1 MIPMST
7 PFDENSVDL
16 CVDLGLP
23 IIKIAS
29 ANVNDWVLLN
39 KVAQTKKPVIASFGG
54 TSLHDCDSL
63 VQFFQNRNIP
73 LAINH
78 CVCTYP
84 TKDED
89 LQLNQIDFLKERFS
103 LFNPKNDVVT
113 IFVSDRKAEG
123 TVIQKHNII
132 CSIMSDNGWVLKS
145 QKIWVK
151 KEDTIDMFRHGYT
164 FILTF
169 GRNNSKHPLLPDV
182 FSEKFVPATP
192 EYTYNFSPNIVK
204 QFIEKYTNKNEIVFD
219 PFMGSGTT
227 GRMCEKMNRRWIGFE
242 LNEAYVPPT

>member
-1 MIPMST
+1 MIYNEDCLDTLNRNLEYDYIITSP
-7 PFDENSVDL
+7 PDFDEIGAD
-16 CVDLGLP
+16 
-23 IIKIAS
+23 
-29 ANVNDWVLLN
+29 
-39 KVAQTKKPVIASFGG
+39 TK
-54 TSLHDCDSL
+54 
-63 VQFFQNRNIP
+63 NIQP
-73 LAINH
+73 
-78 CVCTYP
+78 Y
-84 TKDED
+84 
-89 LQLNQIDFLKERFS
+89 IDFLKERFN

-123 TVIQKHNII
+123 TVIQKHMII
-132 CSIMSDNGWVLKS
+132 CDIMKDNGWDLKT

-204 QFIEKYTNKNEIVFD
+204 QFIEKYTTKNQIVFD

-227 GRMCEKMNRRWIGFE
+227 ALVCVE
-242 LNEAYVPPT
+242 LNRDYIGSEIIESTCKIAENRINKIKNADKFFKL

>member
-1 MIPMST
+1 MIYNEDCLDTLNRNLEYDYIITSP
-7 PFDENSVDL
+7 PDFDEIGAD
-16 CVDLGLP
+16 
-23 IIKIAS
+23 
-29 ANVNDWVLLN
+29 
-39 KVAQTKKPVIASFGG
+39 TK
-54 TSLHDCDSL
+54 
-63 VQFFQNRNIP
+63 NIQP
-73 LAINH
+73 
-78 CVCTYP
+78 Y
-84 TKDED
+84 
-89 LQLNQIDFLKERFS
+89 IDFLKERFS

-204 QFIEKYTNKNEIVFD
+204 QFIEKYTNKNQIVFD

-227 GRMCEKMNRRWIGFE
+227 AIVCVEHNRK
-242 LNEAYVPPT
+242 YVGSEIIEVTCKIAENRISKVNNADKFFKL

>member
-1 MIPMST
+1 MIYNEDCLDTLNRNLEYDYIITSP
-7 PFDENSVDL
+7 PDFDEIGAD
-16 CVDLGLP
+16 
-23 IIKIAS
+23 
-29 ANVNDWVLLN
+29 
-39 KVAQTKKPVIASFGG
+39 TK
-54 TSLHDCDSL
+54 
-63 VQFFQNRNIP
+63 NIQP
-73 LAINH
+73 
-78 CVCTYP
+78 Y
-84 TKDED
+84 
-89 LQLNQIDFLKERFS
+89 IDFLKERFS

-123 TVIQKHNII
+123 TVIQKHNLI
-132 CSIMSDNGWVLKS
+132 SNIMHENGWLLKS

-192 EYTYNFSPNIVK
+192 EYTYNFSPSIVK
-204 QFIEKYTNKNEIVFD
+204 QFIEKYTTKNKIVFD

-227 GRMCEKMNRRWIGFE
+227 AMVCVESNREYIGSEIIESTCKIAENRINKIKNADKFFK
-242 LNEAYVPPT
+242 L

>member
-1 MIPMST
+1 MIYNEDCLDTLNRNLEYDYVITSP
-7 PFDENSVDL
+7 PDFDEIGAD
-16 CVDLGLP
+16 
-23 IIKIAS
+23 
-29 ANVNDWVLLN
+29 
-39 KVAQTKKPVIASFGG
+39 TK
-54 TSLHDCDSL
+54 
-63 VQFFQNRNIP
+63 NIQP
-73 LAINH
+73 
-78 CVCTYP
+78 Y
-84 TKDED
+84 
-89 LQLNQIDFLKERFS
+89 IDFLKERFS

-123 TVIQKHNII
+123 TIIQKHNII

-227 GRMCEKMNRRWIGFE
+227 AIVCVEHNRK
-242 LNEAYVPPT
+242 YVGSEIIEVTCKIAENRISKINNADKFFKL

>member
-1 MIPMST
+1 MIYNEDCLDTLNRNLEYDYVITSP
-7 PFDENSVDL
+7 PDFDEIGAD
-16 CVDLGLP
+16 
-23 IIKIAS
+23 
-29 ANVNDWVLLN
+29 
-39 KVAQTKKPVIASFGG
+39 TK
-54 TSLHDCDSL
+54 
-63 VQFFQNRNIP
+63 NIQP
-73 LAINH
+73 
-78 CVCTYP
+78 Y
-84 TKDED
+84 
-89 LQLNQIDFLKERFS
+89 IDFLKERFS

-227 GRMCEKMNRRWIGFE
+227 AIVCVEHNRK
-242 LNEAYVPPT
+242 YVGSEIIEVTCKIAENRISKINNADKFFKL

>member
-1 MIPMST
+1 MIYNEDCLDTLNRNLEYDYIITSP
-7 PFDENSVDL
+7 PDFDEIGAD
-16 CVDLGLP
+16 
-23 IIKIAS
+23 
-29 ANVNDWVLLN
+29 
-39 KVAQTKKPVIASFGG
+39 TK
-54 TSLHDCDSL
+54 
-63 VQFFQNRNIP
+63 NIEP
-73 LAINH
+73 
-78 CVCTYP
+78 Y
-84 TKDED
+84 
-89 LQLNQIDFLKERFS
+89 IDFLKQRFS

-132 CSIMSDNGWVLKS
+132 CSIMSDTGWVLKS

-169 GRNNSKHPLLPDV
+169 GRNNAKHPLLPDV
-182 FSEKFVPATP
+182 FREKFVPATP

-204 QFIEKYTNKNEIVFD
+204 QFIEKYTNKNQIVFD

-227 GRMCEKMNRRWIGFE
+227 AIVCVEHNRK
-242 LNEAYVPPT
+242 YVGSEIIEVTCKIAENRISKINNADKFFKL

>member
-1 MIPMST
+1 MIYNEDCLDTLNRNLEYDYIITSP
-7 PFDENSVDL
+7 PDFDEIGAD
-16 CVDLGLP
+16 
-23 IIKIAS
+23 
-29 ANVNDWVLLN
+29 
-39 KVAQTKKPVIASFGG
+39 TK
-54 TSLHDCDSL
+54 
-63 VQFFQNRNIP
+63 NIQP
-73 LAINH
+73 
-78 CVCTYP
+78 Y
-84 TKDED
+84 
-89 LQLNQIDFLKERFS
+89 IDFLKERFS

-227 GRMCEKMNRRWIGFE
+227 AIVCVEHNRK
-242 LNEAYVPPT
+242 YVGSEIIEVTCKIAENRISKINNADKFFKL

>member
-1 MIPMST
+1 MIYN
-7 PFDENSVDL
+7 E
-16 CVDLGLP
+16 
-23 IIKIAS
+23 
-29 ANVNDWVLLN
+29 
-39 KVAQTKKPVIASFGG
+39 
-54 TSLHDCDSL
+54 DCLDTL
-63 VQFFQNRNIP
+63 NRNIEYDYIITSP
-73 LAINH
+73 PDFDEIGAD
-78 CVCTYP
+78 
-84 TKDED
+84 TKNI
-89 LQLNQIDFLKERFS
+89 QPYIDFLKERFS
-103 LFNPKNDVVT
+103 LFNPKNDIVT

-123 TVIQKHNII
+123 TVIQKHMII
-132 CSIMSDNGWVLKS
+132 CDIMKENGWDLKT

-204 QFIEKYTNKNEIVFD
+204 QFIEKYTTKNKIVFD

-227 GRMCEKMNRRWIGFE
+227 ALVCVE
-242 LNEAYVPPT
+242 LNRDYIGSEIIESTCKIAENRINKIKNADKFFKL

>member
-1 MIPMST
+1 MIYNEDCLDTLNRNLEYDYLITSP
-7 PFDENSVDL
+7 PDFDEIGAD
-16 CVDLGLP
+16 
-23 IIKIAS
+23 
-29 ANVNDWVLLN
+29 
-39 KVAQTKKPVIASFGG
+39 TK
-54 TSLHDCDSL
+54 
-63 VQFFQNRNIP
+63 NIQP
-73 LAINH
+73 
-78 CVCTYP
+78 Y
-84 TKDED
+84 
-89 LQLNQIDFLKERFS
+89 IDFLKERFS

-227 GRMCEKMNRRWIGFE
+227 AIVCVEHNRK
-242 LNEAYVPPT
+242 YVGSEIIEVTCKIAENRISKINNADKFFKL

>member
-1 MIPMST
+1 MIYN
-7 PFDENSVDL
+7 E
-16 CVDLGLP
+16 
-23 IIKIAS
+23 
-29 ANVNDWVLLN
+29 
-39 KVAQTKKPVIASFGG
+39 
-54 TSLHDCDSL
+54 DCLDTL
-63 VQFFQNRNIP
+63 NRNIEYDYIITSP
-73 LAINH
+73 PDFDEIGAD
-78 CVCTYP
+78 
-84 TKDED
+84 TKNI
-89 LQLNQIDFLKERFS
+89 QPYIDFLKERFS
-103 LFNPKNDVVT
+103 LFNPKNNVVT

-123 TVIQKHNII
+123 TVIQKHMII
-132 CSIMSDNGWVLKS
+132 CDIMKDNGWDLKT

-204 QFIEKYTNKNEIVFD
+204 QFIEKYTTKNKIVFD

-227 GRMCEKMNRRWIGFE
+227 ALVCVE
-242 LNEAYVPPT
+242 LNRDYIGSEIIESTCKIAENRINKIKNADKFFKL

>member
-1 MIPMST
+1 MIYNEDCLDTLNRNLEYDYIITSP
-7 PFDENSVDL
+7 PDFDEIGAD
-16 CVDLGLP
+16 
-23 IIKIAS
+23 
-29 ANVNDWVLLN
+29 
-39 KVAQTKKPVIASFGG
+39 TKHIQP
-54 TSLHDCDSL
+54 
-63 VQFFQNRNIP
+63 
-73 LAINH
+73 
-78 CVCTYP
+78 Y
-84 TKDED
+84 
-89 LQLNQIDFLKERFS
+89 IDFLEERFS

-132 CSIMSDNGWVLKS
+132 CDIMKQNNWDLKT

-182 FSEKFVPATP
+182 FSEKFTPATP

-204 QFIEKYTNKNEIVFD
+204 QFIEKYTNKNKIVFD

-227 GRMCEKMNRRWIGFE
+227 AMVCVEINRNYLGSEIIESTCKIAENRINKIKNADKFFK
-242 LNEAYVPPT
+242 L

>member
-1 MIPMST
+1 MIYNEDCLDTLNRNLEYDYVITSP
-7 PFDENSVDL
+7 PDFDEIGAD
-16 CVDLGLP
+16 
-23 IIKIAS
+23 
-29 ANVNDWVLLN
+29 
-39 KVAQTKKPVIASFGG
+39 TK
-54 TSLHDCDSL
+54 
-63 VQFFQNRNIP
+63 NIQP
-73 LAINH
+73 
-78 CVCTYP
+78 Y
-84 TKDED
+84 
-89 LQLNQIDFLKERFS
+89 IDFLKERFS

-123 TVIQKHNII
+123 TIIQKHNII

-204 QFIEKYTNKNEIVFD
+204 QFIEKYTNKNQIVFD

-227 GRMCEKMNRRWIGFE
+227 AIVCVEHNRK
-242 LNEAYVPPT
+242 YVGSEIIEVTCKIAENRISKINNADKFFKL

>member
-1 MIPMST
+1 MIYNEDCLDTLNRNLEYDYIITSP
-7 PFDENSVDL
+7 PDFDEIGAD
-16 CVDLGLP
+16 
-23 IIKIAS
+23 
-29 ANVNDWVLLN
+29 
-39 KVAQTKKPVIASFGG
+39 TK
-54 TSLHDCDSL
+54 
-63 VQFFQNRNIP
+63 NIQP
-73 LAINH
+73 YIS
-78 CVCTYP
+78 
-84 TKDED
+84 
-89 LQLNQIDFLKERFS
+89 FLKERFS
-103 LFNPKNDVVT
+103 LFNPKNNVVT

-227 GRMCEKMNRRWIGFE
+227 AIVCVEHNRK
-242 LNEAYVPPT
+242 YVGSEIIEVTCKIAENRISKINNADKFFKL

>member
-1 MIPMST
+1 MIYNEDCLDTLIRNLEYDYIITSP
-7 PFDENSVDL
+7 PDFDEIGAD
-16 CVDLGLP
+16 
-23 IIKIAS
+23 
-29 ANVNDWVLLN
+29 
-39 KVAQTKKPVIASFGG
+39 TK
-54 TSLHDCDSL
+54 
-63 VQFFQNRNIP
+63 NIQP
-73 LAINH
+73 
-78 CVCTYP
+78 Y
-84 TKDED
+84 
-89 LQLNQIDFLKERFS
+89 IDFLKERFS

>member
-1 MIPMST
+1 MIYNEDCLDTLNRNLDYDYIITSP
-7 PFDENSVDL
+7 PDFDEIGAD
-16 CVDLGLP
+16 
-23 IIKIAS
+23 
-29 ANVNDWVLLN
+29 
-39 KVAQTKKPVIASFGG
+39 TK
-54 TSLHDCDSL
+54 
-63 VQFFQNRNIP
+63 NIQP
-73 LAINH
+73 
-78 CVCTYP
+78 Y
-84 TKDED
+84 
-89 LQLNQIDFLKERFS
+89 IDFLKERFS

-204 QFIEKYTNKNEIVFD
+204 QFIEKYTNKNQIVFD

-227 GRMCEKMNRRWIGFE
+227 AIVCVEHNRK
-242 LNEAYVPPT
+242 YVGSEIIEVTCKIAENRISKINNADKFFKL

>member
-1 MIPMST
+1 MIYN
-7 PFDENSVDL
+7 E
-16 CVDLGLP
+16 
-23 IIKIAS
+23 
-29 ANVNDWVLLN
+29 
-39 KVAQTKKPVIASFGG
+39 
-54 TSLHDCDSL
+54 DCLDTL
-63 VQFFQNRNIP
+63 NRNIEYDYIITSP
-73 LAINH
+73 PDFDEIGAD
-78 CVCTYP
+78 
-84 TKDED
+84 TKNI
-89 LQLNQIDFLKERFS
+89 QPYIDFLKERFS

-123 TVIQKHNII
+123 TVIQKHMII
-132 CSIMSDNGWVLKS
+132 CDIMKDNGWDLKT

-204 QFIEKYTNKNEIVFD
+204 QFIEKYTTKNKIVFD

-227 GRMCEKMNRRWIGFE
+227 ALVCVE
-242 LNEAYVPPT
+242 LNRDYIGSEIIESTCKIAENRINKIKNADKFFKL

>member
-1 MIPMST
+1 MIYNEDCLDTLNRNLEYDYVITSP
-7 PFDENSVDL
+7 PDFDEIGAD
-16 CVDLGLP
+16 
-23 IIKIAS
+23 
-29 ANVNDWVLLN
+29 
-39 KVAQTKKPVIASFGG
+39 TK
-54 TSLHDCDSL
+54 
-63 VQFFQNRNIP
+63 NIQP
-73 LAINH
+73 
-78 CVCTYP
+78 Y
-84 TKDED
+84 
-89 LQLNQIDFLKERFS
+89 IDFLKERFS

-169 GRNNSKHPLLPDV
+169 GRNNSKHPLLSDV

-227 GRMCEKMNRRWIGFE
+227 AIVCVEHNRK
-242 LNEAYVPPT
+242 YVGSEIIEVTCKIAENRISKINNADKFFKL

>member
-1 MIPMST
+1 MIYNEDCLDTLNRNLEYDYIITSP
-7 PFDENSVDL
+7 PDFDEIGAD
-16 CVDLGLP
+16 
-23 IIKIAS
+23 
-29 ANVNDWVLLN
+29 
-39 KVAQTKKPVIASFGG
+39 TK
-54 TSLHDCDSL
+54 
-63 VQFFQNRNIP
+63 NIQP
-73 LAINH
+73 YIN
-78 CVCTYP
+78 
-84 TKDED
+84 
-89 LQLNQIDFLKERFS
+89 FLKERFS

-227 GRMCEKMNRRWIGFE
+227 AIVCVEHNRK
-242 LNEAYVPPT
+242 YVGSEIIEVTCKIAKNRISKINNADKFFKL

>member
-1 MIPMST
+1 MIYN
-7 PFDENSVDL
+7 E
-16 CVDLGLP
+16 
-23 IIKIAS
+23 
-29 ANVNDWVLLN
+29 
-39 KVAQTKKPVIASFGG
+39 
-54 TSLHDCDSL
+54 DCLDTL
-63 VQFFQNRNIP
+63 NRNIEYDYIITSP
-73 LAINH
+73 PDFDEIGAD
-78 CVCTYP
+78 
-84 TKDED
+84 TKNI
-89 LQLNQIDFLKERFS
+89 QPYIDFLKERFS

-123 TVIQKHNII
+123 TVIQKHMII
-132 CSIMSDNGWVLKS
+132 CDIMKENGWDLKT

-204 QFIEKYTNKNEIVFD
+204 QFIEKYTTKNKIVFD

-227 GRMCEKMNRRWIGFE
+227 ALVCVE
-242 LNEAYVPPT
+242 LNRDYIGSEIIESTCKIAENRINKIKNADKFFKL

>member
-1 MIPMST
+1 MIYNEDCLDTLNRNLDYDYIITSP
-7 PFDENSVDL
+7 PDFDEIGAD
-16 CVDLGLP
+16 
-23 IIKIAS
+23 
-29 ANVNDWVLLN
+29 
-39 KVAQTKKPVIASFGG
+39 TK
-54 TSLHDCDSL
+54 
-63 VQFFQNRNIP
+63 NIQP
-73 LAINH
+73 
-78 CVCTYP
+78 Y
-84 TKDED
+84 
-89 LQLNQIDFLKERFS
+89 IDFLKERFS

-169 GRNNSKHPLLPDV
+169 GRNNSKHPLLPDI

-204 QFIEKYTNKNEIVFD
+204 QFIEKYTNKNQIVFD

-227 GRMCEKMNRRWIGFE
+227 AIVCVEHNRK
-242 LNEAYVPPT
+242 YVGSEIIEVTCKIAENRISKINNADKFFKL

>member
-1 MIPMST
+1 MIYNEDCLDTLNRNLEYDYIITSP
-7 PFDENSVDL
+7 PDFDEIGAD
-16 CVDLGLP
+16 
-23 IIKIAS
+23 
-29 ANVNDWVLLN
+29 
-39 KVAQTKKPVIASFGG
+39 TK
-54 TSLHDCDSL
+54 
-63 VQFFQNRNIP
+63 NIQP
-73 LAINH
+73 
-78 CVCTYP
+78 Y
-84 TKDED
+84 
-89 LQLNQIDFLKERFS
+89 IDFLKERFS

-182 FSEKFVPATP
+182 FTEKFVPATP

-227 GRMCEKMNRRWIGFE
+227 AIVCVEHNRK
-242 LNEAYVPPT
+242 YVGSEIIEVTCKIAENRISKINNADKFFKL